1 VSAGE
6 LLMRLQRL
14 TLVLMLP
21 AASAPLSCSSS
32 SAGTQ
37 GVIAS
42 AGDGTAGQ
50 GATAGA
56 GGSSNGISGSAG
68 TAATAGIAVAAGSSG
83 ASGTAG
89 GSSGGPC
96 PSAPPA
102 TGAPDCNDA
111 TLACSWGNHP
121 VLACRTT
128 ASCSAGQWQ
137 VAAPQGTACDALSPG
152 CPASTSQPCTGQAAA
167 ACIYGSGLDA
177 GQTCVCSGAG
187 QAPSCQPSPT
197 LSATPCPSAFP
208 NQGTVCSLASGT
220 VCATLQCIPPVGGVK
235 AICTD
240 GIWRWQRDFS
250 CAQVCASPDTP
261 IATPDGERAISD
273 IRVGDLV
280 YSVDRDAI
288 RPVIVSSVHRQAAPH
303 HHVVRVALANGRR
316 LEVSAPHPT
325 ADGRTF
331 GDLRTGGTLDGQPI
345 LSVEVVPYLQEY
357 TYDILPAS
365 STHSYFAAGMQ
376 IGTTLRP

>member
-1 VSAGE
+1 MTTRLLVVIGLSFAFPLLGCGESTSSHSAESGGGNAGS
-6 LLMRLQRL
+6 
-14 TLVLMLP
+14 P
-21 AASAPLSCSSS
+21 SAS
-32 SAGTQ
+32 
-37 GVIAS
+37 
-42 AGDGTAGQ
+42 
-50 GATAGA
+50 AGA
-56 GGSSNGISGSAG
+56 GGSGAGISGTAGAAATAG
-68 TAATAGIAVAAGSSG
+68 TAATAGSSG

-121 VLACRTT
+121 VIACRTT
-128 ASCSAGQWQ
+128 AYCSAGQWQ
-137 VAAPQGTACDALSPG
+137 VTAPTGTVCDALSPG
-152 CPASTSQPCTGQAAA
+152 CPTRPSLACTGQAS
-167 ACIYGSGLDA
+167 ACIYSSGLDA
-177 GQTCVCSGAG
+177 GWTCGCSSAG
-187 QAPSCQPSPT
+187 QGASCLPPPT
-197 LSATPCPSAFP
+197 LAAAPCPSTLP
-208 NQGTVCSLASGT
+208 NEGTVCSLASGT
-220 VCATLQCIPPVGGVK
+220 VCATAQCTILAGGLTV
-235 AICTD
+235 ICRD
-240 GIWRWQRDFS
+240 GLWRWQRDFS
-250 CAQVCASPDTP
+250 CSLVCASPDTP

-288 RPVIVSSVHRQAAPH
+288 RPVVVSSVHRQTAQH
-303 HHVVRVALANGRR
+303 HHVVRVTLANGRI
-316 LEVSAPHPT
+316 LEISAPHPT

-345 LSVEVVPYLQEY
+345 LSAEVVPYVHEY

-365 STHSYFAAGMQ
+365 STHTYFAAGMQ